1 MQLIESPWEH
11 RIMLGRKSGIVEY
24 VELTFASPVAASAFA
39 VGDIASYN
47 GKSYTVT
54 ACAGC
59 VVSLRTPTRWDR
71 FKAWLRKVFA

>member
-1 MQLIESPWEH
+1 MV
-11 RIMLGRKSGIVEY
+11 GRKTGVKEY
-24 VELTFASPVAASAFA
+24 IQLTFASPGAASSFA

-54 ACAGC
+54 GCAGC

-71 FKAWLRKVFA
+71 FKGWLQKQLVKCGRTYL